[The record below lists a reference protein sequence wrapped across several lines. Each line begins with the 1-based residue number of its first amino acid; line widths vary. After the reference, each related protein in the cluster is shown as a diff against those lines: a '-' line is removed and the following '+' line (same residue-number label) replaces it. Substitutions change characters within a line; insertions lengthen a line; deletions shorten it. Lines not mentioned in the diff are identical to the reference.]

1 MSKKG
6 DFIKKIEKRNSI
18 FLLWLIIIM
27 LVLGFFYQKNNDINI
42 SKIEEKIKIR
52 KEFIENLKNLH
63 IYFKE
68 VEVLHSNFLLSDE
81 PYILQNFKN
90 SKKNVFDKINFLK
103 NFYDTY
109 EINEKIEKLNLYI
122 SDLFSKLTQNINIKK
137 TNSIEI
143 SFIEDFF
150 LLEKVKILRIKNLIE
165 EIEFYEKKLQKN
177 NFKELKK
184 YKKENSIF
192 EIIFY
197 SIILFMNL
205 FLIFSIKRMKNNII
219 ELFENLR
226 NINKKYIFDDKEGK
240 NKNEIFLIEKNLE
253 QIINHIKQIAK
264 NNFHETF
271 NEISEETIKFNRTN
285 LTGEVFN
292 LRELLLKNSQEKEK
306 NNLENEKKRWINKG
320 VSNFVDI
327 LRKNNDNVKNLS
339 YKIITSLIH
348 YLEAN
353 QGGLFIMNDKK
364 TYLELIASYAFD
376 RKKFLEKKI
385 FLGEGLLGT
394 CALEKKTIF
403 IKKIP
408 NDYMEITSGMGGTN
422 PNSLLIVPLKLENEI
437 MGIIEIASFEEFT
450 KEKIEFL
457 ELISENIASAFHSL
471 KINIK
476 TKELLKLSNEKQK
489 EKEATE
495 EEMRQNMEEL
505 KATQE
510 DLERKELESRE
521 QLNAINETNIIAEFD
536 LDGNFLNVNKNFCK
550 AFSYSKNE
558 ILNKKDSFFL
568 KKNFEVEK
576 YNKLWYDLKNKK
588 FYKGEFLR
596 IGKNNK
602 EVYLK
607 GTYAPIFNL
616 DGNCDKILMICF
628 DITKNKLQEIELK
641 EKSLKIEKANTKNLR
656 NQKILEKALTA
667 MKKKIKKKH

>member
-376 RKKFLEKKI
+376 RK
-385 FLGEGLLGT
+385 
-394 CALEKKTIF
+394 
-403 IKKIP
+403 
-408 NDYMEITSGMGGTN
+408 
-422 PNSLLIVPLKLENEI
+422 
-437 MGIIEIASFEEFT
+437 
-450 KEKIEFL
+450 
-457 ELISENIASAFHSL
+457 
-471 KINIK
+471 
-476 TKELLKLSNEKQK
+476 
-489 EKEATE
+489 
-495 EEMRQNMEEL
+495 
-505 KATQE
+505 
-510 DLERKELESRE
+510 
-521 QLNAINETNIIAEFD
+521 
-536 LDGNFLNVNKNFCK
+536 
-550 AFSYSKNE
+550 
-558 ILNKKDSFFL
+558 
-568 KKNFEVEK
+568 
-576 YNKLWYDLKNKK
+576 
-588 FYKGEFLR
+588 
-596 IGKNNK
+596 
-602 EVYLK
+602 
-607 GTYAPIFNL
+607 
-616 DGNCDKILMICF
+616 
-628 DITKNKLQEIELK
+628 
-641 EKSLKIEKANTKNLR
+641 
-656 NQKILEKALTA
+656 
-667 MKKKIKKKH
+667 

>member
-1 MSKKG
+1 MSKKE

-27 LVLGFFYQKNNDINI
+27 LILGFFYQKNNDINI
-42 SKIEEKIKIR
+42 SKIEENIKIR

-63 IYFKE
+63 ISFKK

-81 PYILQNFKN
+81 SDILQNFKN

-103 NFYDTY
+103 NFYDTH
-109 EINEKIEKLNLYI
+109 EINKKIEKLNLYI

-137 TNSIEI
+137 TNPIET

-165 EIEFYEKKLQKN
+165 EIEFYEKKLQKK
-177 NFKELKK
+177 NFKALEK

-197 SIILFMNL
+197 SIILFINL
-205 FLIFSIKRMKNNII
+205 FLIFSIKTIKNNII

-226 NINKKYIFDDKEGK
+226 NINKKYIFDDKEEK

-271 NEISEETIKFNRTN
+271 NEISDKNIKFNKTN
-285 LTGEVFN
+285 LTGELFN
-292 LRELLLKNSQEKEK
+292 LRELLLNNLQEKEK

-320 VSNFVDI
+320 VSNFVNI
-327 LRKNNDNVKNLS
+327 LRKNNDNVENLS

-353 QGGLFIMNDKK
+353 QGGLFVMNDKK

-385 FLGEGLLGT
+385 YLGEGLIGT

-403 IKKIP
+403 IKKVP

-437 MGIIEIASFEEFT
+437 MGIIELASFEEFT

-457 ELISENIASAFHSL
+457 ELISENIASTFNSL

-505 KATQE
+505 KAIQE
-510 DLERKELESRE
+510 DLERKEIESRE

-536 LDGNFLNVNKNFCK
+536 SDGNFLNVNKNFCK
-550 AFSYSKNE
+550 AFSYNKNE
-558 ILNKKDSFFL
+558 ILNKKDKFFL
-568 KKNFEVEK
+568 KKDFEIEE
-576 YNKLWYDLKNKK
+576 YNKLWSDLKNKK

-602 EVYLK
+602 EVYLH

-616 DGNCDKILMICF
+616 DGKCDKILMICF

-641 EKSLKIEKANTKNLR
+641 EKNLKIEKVSERNQK
-656 NQKILEKALTA
+656 NQKILEKALKN
-667 MKKKIKKKH
+667 MRKKRK